1 MQYAQ
6 KLAELE
12 ASFDDLSV
20 QMSDPAL
27 IGDQAEYTKV
37 AKRHR
42 DLEEVVA
49 KYREWKQVEG
59 NLLQA
64 RQMMTEGDADMREM
78 ATEEVAELEPRL
90 GEIEN
95 ELKLLLLPKDP
106 NDERNV
112 VLEIRAGTG
121 ATRRRC
127 SRARSS
133 GCIPAMPKNGAGR
146 WKSLT

>member
-42 DLEEVVA
+42 DLEEVVT
-49 KYREWKQVEG
+49 KYREWKQVNENIHQGIAWHIGNRHLAAEIGDHSIRIRADHVIAQMVEG
-59 NLLQA
+59 
-64 RQMMTEGDADMREM
+64 
-78 ATEEVAELEPRL
+78 L
-90 GEIEN
+90 GGHVHEIEAPFN
-95 ELKLLLLPKDP
+95 PE
-106 NDERNV
+106 
-112 VLEIRAGTG
+112 GG
-121 ATRRRC
+121 AY
-127 SRARSS
+127 
-133 GCIPAMPKNGAGR
+133 GGPAPAHEHAHIDGHAHGH
-146 WKSLT
+146 SHG